1 MIAVGGGSALDVGKC
16 VAFMVAQSR
25 PVWDFEDVGD
35 WWTRANTDGVAPTI
49 AVPTT
54 AGTGSE
60 VGRAGVITREDTHVK
75 KIIFHP
81 LMLPK
86 IAIEDPEL
94 AVGLPPF
101 LTMATGMDALAHCF
115 EAYCVNAFH
124 PLADGVALE
133 GIKIIDTYLPRF
145 TQSRMSRDIEAR
157 AYMFAAA
164 SMGATAFQKGL
175 GAIHSVSHPV
185 GARYD
190 THHGLTNGVVFPYVL
205 ACNRAA
211 IADKIPHIARA
222 LDLPGRDFDA
232 VLSWILAFRKKL
244 GVPHT
249 LAELGVKE
257 ADAGIIAADAVLK
270 DPTASSQSAAID
282 ASGVRA
288 TDACGHP
295 RRSGRLGCAADLLVV
310 EGNTPAGRRRIAES
324 AGATPAESYA
334 AVLRGI
340 ASDAIVDICTPADDD
355 ATTPQ
360 PLDSYHGI
368 AITGSSLN
376 IYQRDIASL
385 RQIDFVREVFARGI
399 PMFGSCWGLQLAT
412 VAAGGEVGL
421 NPGRKESCFR
431 AQDPALTP
439 CWLAIIRCMRRESAV
454 FDAPAI
460 LQRYRDPASP
470 GVDHYRA
477 QCRERDPGG

>member
-1 MIAVGGGSALDVGKC
+1 MTVQTTGAWNFPTRVVTGAGRIAELPQACRTYGMAKPLLVTDRGLAAGGLIAGIVTRVRDAGIPIAVFSEVKPNPTEANLQAGVDAFRAGGHDGVIAVGGGSALDVGKC

-35 WWTRANTDGVAPTI
+35 WWTRANTDGIAPII

-60 VGRAGVITREDTHVK
+60 VGRAGVITREQTHEK

-81 LMLPK
+81 MMLPK

-124 PLADGVALE
+124 PLADGIALE
-133 GIKIIDTYLPRF
+133 GMKIVDSYLPRAVADG
-145 TQSRMSRDIEAR
+145 RDLEAR

-190 THHGLTNGVVFPYVL
+190 THHGLTNGVLFPYVL
-205 ACNRAA
+205 VCNKAA

-232 VLSWILAFRKKL
+232 VLAWILAFRKKL

-249 LAELGVKE
+249 LAELGVRQ
-257 ADAGIIAADAVLK
+257 ADAGLIAADAVK
-270 DPTASSQSAAID
+270 DPTASSNPRQLNEAEFEKLTLAAINGD
-282 ASGVRA
+282 
-288 TDACGHP
+288 
-295 RRSGRLGCAADLLVV
+295 LG
-310 EGNTPAGRRRIAES
+310 S
-324 AGATPAESYA
+324 
-334 AVLRGI
+334 
-340 ASDAIVDICTPADDD
+340 
-355 ATTPQ
+355 
-360 PLDSYHGI
+360 
-368 AITGSSLN
+368 
-376 IYQRDIASL
+376 
-385 RQIDFVREVFARGI
+385 
-399 PMFGSCWGLQLAT
+399 
-412 VAAGGEVGL
+412 
-421 NPGRKESCFR
+421 
-431 AQDPALTP
+431 
-439 CWLAIIRCMRRESAV
+439 
-454 FDAPAI
+454 
-460 LQRYRDPASP
+460 
-470 GVDHYRA
+470 
-477 QCRERDPGG
+477 

>member
-1 MIAVGGGSALDVGKC
+1 MTVQITGAWNFPTRVVTGAGRIAELPEACRAHGITRPLLVTDRGLAASDLIAGIVGRVRDAGIPIGVFSDVKSNPTEANLQAGVDAFKAGGHDGVIAVGGGSALDVGKC

-25 PVWDFEDVGD
+25 PVWDFEDIGD
-35 WWTRANTDGVAPTI
+35 WWTRADTNGIAPII

-60 VGRAGVITREDTHVK
+60 VGRAGVITREATHEK

-124 PLADGVALE
+124 PLADGIALE
-133 GIKIIDTYLPRF
+133 GIRIVDTYLPRAVENGCDL
-145 TQSRMSRDIEAR
+145 SAR

-190 THHGLTNGVVFPYVL
+190 THHGLTNGVIFPYVL
-205 ACNRAA
+205 VCNRAA
-211 IADKIPHIARA
+211 IADKFPHIARA

-232 VLSWILAFRKKL
+232 VLEWILAFRKKL

-257 ADAGIIAADAVLK
+257 ADAALIAADAVK
-270 DPTASSQSAAID
+270 DPTAGSNPRQLSEAEFEKLTLAAIRGD
-282 ASGVRA
+282 LAS
-288 TDACGHP
+288 
-295 RRSGRLGCAADLLVV
+295 
-310 EGNTPAGRRRIAES
+310 
-324 AGATPAESYA
+324 
-334 AVLRGI
+334 
-340 ASDAIVDICTPADDD
+340 
-355 ATTPQ
+355 
-360 PLDSYHGI
+360 
-368 AITGSSLN
+368 
-376 IYQRDIASL
+376 
-385 RQIDFVREVFARGI
+385 
-399 PMFGSCWGLQLAT
+399 
-412 VAAGGEVGL
+412 
-421 NPGRKESCFR
+421 
-431 AQDPALTP
+431 
-439 CWLAIIRCMRRESAV
+439 
-454 FDAPAI
+454 
-460 LQRYRDPASP
+460 
-470 GVDHYRA
+470 
-477 QCRERDPGG
+477 

>member
-1 MIAVGGGSALDVGKC
+1 MRVEITGAWNFPTRVVAGPGRIAELPDLCRAHGITRPLLVTDAGLAKSDMIASIARRVREAGIPISIFSDVKGNPVGSNLTAGIVAFKQGGHDGVVAVGGGSALDVGKC

-25 PVWDFEDVGD
+25 PVFDFEDVGD
-35 WWTRANTDGVAPTI
+35 WWTRANTDGVAPII

-60 VGRAGVITREDTHVK
+60 VGRAGVITREDTHEK

-81 LMLPK
+81 LMMPK
-86 IAIEDPEL
+86 VAVEDPEL

-115 EAYCVNAFH
+115 EAYCVKAFH

-133 GIKIIDTYLPRF
+133 GIKIVDTYLPRAVADG
-145 TQSRMSRDIEAR
+145 SDLEAR

-190 THHGLTNGVVFPYVL
+190 THHGLTNGVLFPYVMV
-205 ACNRAA
+205 CNRKA

-232 VLSWILAFRKKL
+232 VLNWIMTLRKNL

-257 ADAGIIAADAVLK
+257 ADAKTIAKDAVK
-270 DPTASSQSAAID
+270 DPTAGANPRSLTEADFEQLTLAAIRGD
-282 ASGVRA
+282 L
-288 TDACGHP
+288 
-295 RRSGRLGCAADLLVV
+295 GR
-310 EGNTPAGRRRIAES
+310 
-324 AGATPAESYA
+324 
-334 AVLRGI
+334 
-340 ASDAIVDICTPADDD
+340 
-355 ATTPQ
+355 
-360 PLDSYHGI
+360 
-368 AITGSSLN
+368 
-376 IYQRDIASL
+376 
-385 RQIDFVREVFARGI
+385 
-399 PMFGSCWGLQLAT
+399 
-412 VAAGGEVGL
+412 
-421 NPGRKESCFR
+421 
-431 AQDPALTP
+431 
-439 CWLAIIRCMRRESAV
+439 
-454 FDAPAI
+454 
-460 LQRYRDPASP
+460 
-470 GVDHYRA
+470 
-477 QCRERDPGG
+477 

>member
-1 MIAVGGGSALDVGKC
+1 MAIHTTGAWNFPTRVITGAGRIAELPDACRTYSIARPLLVTDRGLAETDLIAGISRRVRDAGIPISVFWDVKGNPTESNLRAGIAAFKAGGHDGVVAVGGGSALDVGKC

-35 WWTRANTDGVAPTI
+35 WWTRANTDGVAPII

-60 VGRAGVITREDTHVK
+60 VGRAGVITREDTHEK

-81 LMLPK
+81 LMMPK

-115 EAYCVNAFH
+115 EAYCVQAFH

-133 GIKIIDTYLPRF
+133 GIKIIDTYLPRAVENG
-145 TQSRMSRDIEAR
+145 RDLEAR

-175 GAIHSVSHPV
+175 GAIHSISHPV

-190 THHGLTNGVVFPYVL
+190 THHGLTNGVVFPYVF
-205 ACNRAA
+205 ACNRTA
-211 IADKIPHIARA
+211 IADKIPYIARA

-232 VLSWILAFRKKL
+232 VLSWLLAFRNKL

-257 ADAGIIAADAVLK
+257 ADAGRIAADAVK
-270 DPTASSQSAAID
+270 DPTAAANPRQLTEAQFEQLTLAAIRGD
-282 ASGVRA
+282 
-288 TDACGHP
+288 
-295 RRSGRLGCAADLLVV
+295 LG
-310 EGNTPAGRRRIAES
+310 G
-324 AGATPAESYA
+324 
-334 AVLRGI
+334 
-340 ASDAIVDICTPADDD
+340 
-355 ATTPQ
+355 
-360 PLDSYHGI
+360 
-368 AITGSSLN
+368 
-376 IYQRDIASL
+376 
-385 RQIDFVREVFARGI
+385 
-399 PMFGSCWGLQLAT
+399 
-412 VAAGGEVGL
+412 
-421 NPGRKESCFR
+421 
-431 AQDPALTP
+431 
-439 CWLAIIRCMRRESAV
+439 
-454 FDAPAI
+454 
-460 LQRYRDPASP
+460 
-470 GVDHYRA
+470 
-477 QCRERDPGG
+477 

>member
-1 MIAVGGGSALDVGKC
+1 MTVQTTGAWNFPTRVVTGAGRIAELPQACRAYGMARPLLVTDRGLAAGDLIAGIVKRVRDAGIPIAVFSEVKPNPTEANLQAGVDAFRAGGHDGVIAVGGGSALDVGKC

-35 WWTRANTDGVAPTI
+35 WWTRANTDGIAPII

-60 VGRAGVITREDTHVK
+60 VGRAGVITREQTHEK

-81 LMLPK
+81 MMLPK

-94 AVGLPPF
+94 AIGLPPF

-124 PLADGVALE
+124 PLADGIALE
-133 GIKIIDTYLPRF
+133 GMKIVDSYLPRAVADG
-145 TQSRMSRDIEAR
+145 RDLEAR

-190 THHGLTNGVVFPYVL
+190 THHGLTNGVLFPYVL
-205 ACNRAA
+205 VCNKAA

-232 VLSWILAFRKKL
+232 VLAWILAFRKKL

-249 LAELGVKE
+249 LAELGVRQ
-257 ADAGIIAADAVLK
+257 ADAGLIAADAVK
-270 DPTASSQSAAID
+270 DPTASSNPRQLNEAEFEKLTLAAI
-282 ASGVRA
+282 SG
-288 TDACGHP
+288 DL
-295 RRSGRLGCAADLLVV
+295 GR
-310 EGNTPAGRRRIAES
+310 
-324 AGATPAESYA
+324 
-334 AVLRGI
+334 
-340 ASDAIVDICTPADDD
+340 
-355 ATTPQ
+355 
-360 PLDSYHGI
+360 
-368 AITGSSLN
+368 
-376 IYQRDIASL
+376 
-385 RQIDFVREVFARGI
+385 
-399 PMFGSCWGLQLAT
+399 
-412 VAAGGEVGL
+412 
-421 NPGRKESCFR
+421 
-431 AQDPALTP
+431 
-439 CWLAIIRCMRRESAV
+439 
-454 FDAPAI
+454 
-460 LQRYRDPASP
+460 
-470 GVDHYRA
+470 
-477 QCRERDPGG
+477 

>member
-1 MIAVGGGSALDVGKC
+1 MAVQITGAWNFPTRVITGPGRIAELPEACRAQGITRPLLVTDHGLAKSALIEGIVRRIRDAGLPVVVFSDVKSNPTESNLLAGVDAFRAGGHDGVVAVGGGSALDVGKC
-16 VAFMVAQSR
+16 VAFMVAQTR

-35 WWTRANTDGVAPTI
+35 WWTRADINGVAPII

-60 VGRAGVITREDTHVK
+60 VGRAGVITREDTHEK

-81 LMLPK
+81 QMMPK

-124 PLADGVALE
+124 PLADGIALE
-133 GIKIIDTYLPRF
+133 GLRIIDTYLPRAV
-145 TQSRMSRDIEAR
+145 DNGADLEAR

-190 THHGLTNGVVFPYVL
+190 THHGLTNGVMFPYVL
-205 ACNRAA
+205 VCNRSA

-232 VLSWILAFRKKL
+232 VLAWILALRNRL

-249 LAELGVKE
+249 LAQLGVKE
-257 ADAGIIAADAVLK
+257 ADVKAIAADAVK
-270 DPTASSQSAAID
+270 DPTAAANPRRLTAAEFEQLTLAAIR
-282 ASGVRA
+282 G
-288 TDACGHP
+288 
-295 RRSGRLGCAADLLVV
+295 DL
-310 EGNTPAGRRRIAES
+310 ES
-324 AGATPAESYA
+324 
-334 AVLRGI
+334 
-340 ASDAIVDICTPADDD
+340 
-355 ATTPQ
+355 
-360 PLDSYHGI
+360 
-368 AITGSSLN
+368 
-376 IYQRDIASL
+376 
-385 RQIDFVREVFARGI
+385 
-399 PMFGSCWGLQLAT
+399 
-412 VAAGGEVGL
+412 
-421 NPGRKESCFR
+421 
-431 AQDPALTP
+431 
-439 CWLAIIRCMRRESAV
+439 
-454 FDAPAI
+454 
-460 LQRYRDPASP
+460 
-470 GVDHYRA
+470 
-477 QCRERDPGG
+477 

>member
-1 MIAVGGGSALDVGKC
+1 MTVQITGAWNFPTRIITGAGRIAELPQACRTYGLSKPLLVTDRGLAATDLIAGIVKRVRDAGIPIGVFSDVKPNPTEANLQAGIDAFKAGGHDGVIAVGGGSALDVGKT

-35 WWTRANTDGVAPTI
+35 WWTRATTEGIAPII

-60 VGRAGVITREDTHVK
+60 VGRASVITREETHEK

-124 PLADGVALE
+124 PLADGIALE
-133 GIKIIDTYLPRF
+133 GMKIIDTHLPRAVENG
-145 TQSRMSRDIEAR
+145 RDLEAR

-190 THHGLTNGVVFPYVL
+190 THHGLTNGVIFPYVL
-205 ACNRAA
+205 VCNRAA
-211 IADKIPHIARA
+211 IADKIPQIART

-232 VLSWILAFRKKL
+232 VLAWILAFRKKL

-257 ADAGIIAADAVLK
+257 ADAGIIAADAVK
-270 DPTASSQSAAID
+270 DPTAGGNPRALSEAEFKQLTLSAIRGD
-282 ASGVRA
+282 
-288 TDACGHP
+288 
-295 RRSGRLGCAADLLVV
+295 LG
-310 EGNTPAGRRRIAES
+310 G
-324 AGATPAESYA
+324 
-334 AVLRGI
+334 
-340 ASDAIVDICTPADDD
+340 
-355 ATTPQ
+355 
-360 PLDSYHGI
+360 
-368 AITGSSLN
+368 
-376 IYQRDIASL
+376 
-385 RQIDFVREVFARGI
+385 
-399 PMFGSCWGLQLAT
+399 
-412 VAAGGEVGL
+412 
-421 NPGRKESCFR
+421 
-431 AQDPALTP
+431 
-439 CWLAIIRCMRRESAV
+439 
-454 FDAPAI
+454 
-460 LQRYRDPASP
+460 
-470 GVDHYRA
+470 
-477 QCRERDPGG
+477 

>member
-1 MIAVGGGSALDVGKC
+1 MAVQITGAWNFPTRVITGAGRIAELPDTCRTYDLTRPLLVTDRGLAENNLIAGIVRRVRDAGIPISVFSDVKGNPTESNLYAGVAAFKAGGHDGVVAVGGGSALDVGKC

-25 PVWDFEDVGD
+25 PVWDFEDIGD
-35 WWTRANTDGVAPTI
+35 WWTRANTDGVAPII

-60 VGRAGVITREDTHVK
+60 VGRAGVITREDTHEK

-81 LMLPK
+81 LMMPR

-115 EAYCVNAFH
+115 EAYCVQAFH

-133 GIKIIDTYLPRF
+133 GIRIIDTYLPRAVENG
-145 TQSRMSRDIEAR
+145 RDLEAR

-175 GAIHSVSHPV
+175 GAIHSISHPV

-205 ACNRAA
+205 ACNRPA

-222 LDLPGRDFDA
+222 LDLAGRDFEA
-232 VLSWILAFRKKL
+232 VLAWILAFRKKL

-257 ADAGIIAADAVLK
+257 ADAGRIAADAVK
-270 DPTASSQSAAID
+270 DPTAGANPRQLTEVEFEQLTLAAIRGD
-282 ASGVRA
+282 
-288 TDACGHP
+288 
-295 RRSGRLGCAADLLVV
+295 LG
-310 EGNTPAGRRRIAES
+310 G
-324 AGATPAESYA
+324 
-334 AVLRGI
+334 
-340 ASDAIVDICTPADDD
+340 
-355 ATTPQ
+355 
-360 PLDSYHGI
+360 
-368 AITGSSLN
+368 
-376 IYQRDIASL
+376 
-385 RQIDFVREVFARGI
+385 
-399 PMFGSCWGLQLAT
+399 
-412 VAAGGEVGL
+412 
-421 NPGRKESCFR
+421 
-431 AQDPALTP
+431 
-439 CWLAIIRCMRRESAV
+439 
-454 FDAPAI
+454 
-460 LQRYRDPASP
+460 
-470 GVDHYRA
+470 
-477 QCRERDPGG
+477 

>member
-1 MIAVGGGSALDVGKC
+1 MAVQITGAWNFPTRVIAGAGRIAELPEACRTYGITRPLLVTDRGLAQTDLIAGIVRRVRDAGIPISVFSDVKANPTESNLYAGVAAFKAGGHVGVIAVGGGSALDIGKC

-35 WWTRANTDGVAPTI
+35 WWTRANTDGVAPII

-60 VGRAGVITREDTHVK
+60 VGRAGVITREDTHEK

-81 LMLPK
+81 LMMPK

-101 LTMATGMDALAHCF
+101 MTMATGMDALAHCF
-115 EAYCVNAFH
+115 EAYCVHAFH

-133 GIKIIDTYLPRF
+133 GIKIIDMYLPRAVENG
-145 TQSRMSRDIEAR
+145 RDLEAR

-175 GAIHSVSHPV
+175 GAIHSISHPV

-211 IADKIPHIARA
+211 IADKIPHIART

-232 VLSWILAFRKKL
+232 VLAWILAFRNKL

-249 LAELGVKE
+249 LAELGVME
-257 ADAGIIAADAVLK
+257 ADARMIAADAVK
-270 DPTASSQSAAID
+270 DPTAGANPRQLTEAEFEQLTLAAI
-282 ASGVRA
+282 
-288 TDACGHP
+288 
-295 RRSGRLGCAADLLVV
+295 LGDL
-310 EGNTPAGRRRIAES
+310 
-324 AGATPAESYA
+324 
-334 AVLRGI
+334 
-340 ASDAIVDICTPADDD
+340 
-355 ATTPQ
+355 
-360 PLDSYHGI
+360 
-368 AITGSSLN
+368 
-376 IYQRDIASL
+376 
-385 RQIDFVREVFARGI
+385 
-399 PMFGSCWGLQLAT
+399 
-412 VAAGGEVGL
+412 GG
-421 NPGRKESCFR
+421 
-431 AQDPALTP
+431 
-439 CWLAIIRCMRRESAV
+439 
-454 FDAPAI
+454 
-460 LQRYRDPASP
+460 
-470 GVDHYRA
+470 
-477 QCRERDPGG
+477 

>member
-1 MIAVGGGSALDVGKC
+1 MAVQITGAWNFPTRIITGAGRIAELPDTCRTYGLTRPLLVTDRGLAENNLIAGIVRRVRDAGIPISVFSDVKGNPTESNLYAGVAAFKAGGHDGVVAVGGGSALDVGKC

-25 PVWDFEDVGD
+25 PVWDFEDIGD
-35 WWTRANTDGVAPTI
+35 WWTRANTDGVAPII

-60 VGRAGVITREDTHVK
+60 VGRAGVITREDTHEK

-81 LMLPK
+81 LMMPR

-115 EAYCVNAFH
+115 EAYCVQAFH

-133 GIKIIDTYLPRF
+133 GIRIIDTYLPRAVENG
-145 TQSRMSRDIEAR
+145 RDLEAR

-175 GAIHSVSHPV
+175 GAIHSISHPV

-205 ACNRAA
+205 ACNRPA

-222 LDLPGRDFDA
+222 LDLPGRDFEA
-232 VLSWILAFRKKL
+232 VLAWILAFRKKL

-257 ADAGIIAADAVLK
+257 ADAGRIAADAVK
-270 DPTASSQSAAID
+270 DPTAGANPRQLTEVEFEQLTLAAIRGD
-282 ASGVRA
+282 
-288 TDACGHP
+288 
-295 RRSGRLGCAADLLVV
+295 LG
-310 EGNTPAGRRRIAES
+310 G
-324 AGATPAESYA
+324 
-334 AVLRGI
+334 
-340 ASDAIVDICTPADDD
+340 
-355 ATTPQ
+355 
-360 PLDSYHGI
+360 
-368 AITGSSLN
+368 
-376 IYQRDIASL
+376 
-385 RQIDFVREVFARGI
+385 
-399 PMFGSCWGLQLAT
+399 
-412 VAAGGEVGL
+412 
-421 NPGRKESCFR
+421 
-431 AQDPALTP
+431 
-439 CWLAIIRCMRRESAV
+439 
-454 FDAPAI
+454 
-460 LQRYRDPASP
+460 
-470 GVDHYRA
+470 
-477 QCRERDPGG
+477 